1 MSSVLLC
8 MCVPFFFLFVPK
20 SFKGRQNFRLDFM
33 EYHVGRINLELVNK
47 NSLLK
52 GGCRVIHVHWSL
64 CMNVGV
70 YNQAQGHLPLLP
82 PWDQAPGPSDSKF
95 ALAELKNKTGF
106 QKCNGIISVSFKNRW
121 SWPGKRGS
129 PQLLQTL
136 ECMAAWKKVCGIGI
150 FISDITVSFEEIL

>member
-1 MSSVLLC
+1 MHCDRWRSPFYSTVEMSSVLLC

-52 GGCRVIHVHWSL
+52 SGCRVIHVHWSL

-70 YNQAQGHLPLLP
+70 YYQAQGHLPLLP

-106 QKCNGIISVSFKNRW
+106 QKCNGIISVSFKNR
-121 SWPGKRGS
+121 
-129 PQLLQTL
+129 
-136 ECMAAWKKVCGIGI
+136 
-150 FISDITVSFEEIL
+150 